1 MKTKLLL
8 ITVLF
13 ISTFGFSQTILIPN
27 GGFNID
33 TSGWAITGT
42 DTSINAS
49 GGEMYLNVSG
59 IYTRDFILTSPQF
72 YLDASK
78 AYKLFT
84 EYKNTQYDPMMG
96 EIGLGG
102 FWGVNLKDING
113 TTVTN
118 VGLVNGNSSGYLEEW
133 SSGSFNIVT
142 SGVYYLEYTG
152 QHSQDAQFIVDNV
165 GFREVIENTF
175 SGKVTLDVNNDGCS
189 TSSTII
195 ENFSIQLNETNSNTS
210 YNVLTDANGDFSIE
224 TSASGNFVTQTNQT
238 LYNATPANYT
248 NTINS
253 GINNITNQD
262 FCVTPNSVVND
273 VIVSI
278 IPTTQAR
285 PGFNTAYQLRY
296 TNIGT
301 TTLSGVVDLTYDNTK
316 VTFLGASIP
325 PTATT
330 SPLIWSYNNL
340 MPLETRYIDINFN
353 IFTPP
358 TVNNGDILSYT
369 ASVTPITGDYTPT
382 NNTFTFD
389 QITIGSYDPND
400 ITFLEGPLITETQ
413 ADDFL
418 SVIIRFQNTGTAS
431 AINITVENT
440 LDAFL
445 DWSTFQPI
453 AASHNYNTVINNVN
467 EIDFVFNGIN
477 LADSTTDEPGSHG
490 WIYYRVKPKSTFVA
504 GDIISNIAHIYFD
517 YNLPIITNTATTQIN
532 TTLSS
537 NEFSKN
543 NLKYHIFPNPVKEK
557 LTVKI
562 NNEGSFILSNLQGQT
577 VKTGE
582 LQNGNNVLNI
592 SYLNSGIYFIAIKT
606 SEGILTKKIVKK

>member
-1 MKTKLLL
+1 MKIKLLFFA
-8 ITVLF
+8 I
-13 ISTFGFSQTILIPN
+13 IIINIAHSQTILIPN

-133 SSGSFNIVT
+133 SSGSFNVVT

-175 SGKVTLDVNNDGCS
+175 SGKVTLDINNDGCS

-210 YNVLTDANGDFSIE
+210 YNVLTDANGDFSIG
-224 TSASGNFVTQTNQT
+224 TSVSGNFVTQTNQT

-248 NTINS
+248 NTISS

-301 TTLSGVVDLTYDNTK
+301 TTLSGVVDFSYDNTM
-316 VTFLGASIP
+316 VTYLNAIP
-325 PTATT
+325 APNAPTAN
-330 SPLIWSYNNL
+330 PLSWNYTNL
-340 MPLETRYIDINFN
+340 LPLETRSIDINFN

-358 TVNNGDILSYT
+358 TVNNGDVLSYT
-369 ASVTPITGDYTPT
+369 ASITPISGDYTPT
-382 NNTFTFD
+382 NNTFTFN

-400 ITFLEGPLITETQ
+400 ITILEGPLISETQ

-453 AASHNYNTVINNVN
+453 AASHNYNTVINNSN
-467 EIDFVFNGIN
+467 EVDFVFNGIN

-490 WIYYRVKPKSTFVA
+490 WIYYKVKPKSTFVA
-504 GDIISNIAHIYFD
+504 GDVISNIADIYFD

-537 NEFSKN
+537 DSFSSN
-543 NLKYHIFPNPVKEK
+543 NLDYNIYPNPFNEHFTVFIKENASYSI
-557 LTVKI
+557 TTI
-562 NNEGSFILSNLQGQT
+562 NGQVLKKGNLDLG
-577 VKTGE
+577 K
-582 LQNGNNVLNI
+582 NSLNI
-592 SYLNSGIYFIAIKT
+592 SSFSKGLYFLTIKNDK
-606 SEGILTKKIVKK
+606 SVSIKKIMKQ